1 MISGHVRGEGWAQDP
16 GGGACLSIGAMSTPT
31 AHREEWLQVAS
42 SRASVGS
49 STGELDFAVNVFSL
63 NGPGQHPAPCLDSK
77 AFAWQGCL
85 KDFGFPGS

>member
-1 MISGHVRGEGWAQDP
+1 MLGERVGP
-16 GGGACLSIGAMSTPT
+16 RTLGGGVPQHRSCEHPT

-63 NGPGQHPAPCLDSK
+63 NGPGQHPTPCLDNK